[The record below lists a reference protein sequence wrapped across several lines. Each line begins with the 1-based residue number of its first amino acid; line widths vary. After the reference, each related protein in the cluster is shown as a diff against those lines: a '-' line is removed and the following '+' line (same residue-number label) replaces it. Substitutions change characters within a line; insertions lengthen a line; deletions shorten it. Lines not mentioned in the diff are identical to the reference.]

1 MFTQRITPSSLITI
15 SAAVLLWSSGF
26 ALVVGAPLLAPA
38 LSGDQSPAER
48 CTNST
53 IAGTKSDSFGGLDLS
68 GLQIKGVRVTPAS
81 DSGSTAAFSGRS
93 NPADELTAS
102 HAQPAGVASDDANE
116 WVVAPVPFLK
126 PAFGWGL
133 GFGVAY
139 LYHPNWAG
147 TNAPAWETGGGGFYT
162 ENESWGGA
170 AAHRMNWSEDR
181 WRLLVAGAYADLRY
195 DFYGVGVSQGDTGL
209 KIPLRQEATGGTFEL
224 LRQVSGRWYA
234 GARFLSGN
242 VRTSIDG
249 NQLNLPPLIASLPL
263 QQRAQLSALG
273 LHILRDSRDSHYY
286 PTRGAL
292 LDVKADFFTAAVGSD
307 AEYQSYGLAYN
318 YFQELGRRQVLA
330 LRATGQAVS
339 DGAPFFALP
348 SFGAKSDLRGYTPG
362 RYQDRCMIA
371 TQAEYRL
378 RLGARF
384 GVVVFAGVGGV
395 APDLSGFETLLPSVG
410 TGVRYV
416 IAQENQISLR
426 FDVAW
431 GRKDHAIYLAV
442 GEAF

>member
-1 MFTQRITPSSLITI
+1 VFTQRITRSSLVTTL
-15 SAAVLLWSSGF
+15 AAVLFWSSGF
-26 ALVVGAPLLAPA
+26 APVVAAPLGDPA
-38 LSGDQSPAER
+38 LPGDYSPAVSS
-48 CTNST
+48 TNST
-53 IAGTKSDSFGGLDLS
+53 AAGTKTNRFGGLDLS
-68 GLQIKGVRVTPAS
+68 GLHLKGVRVTPAG
-81 DSGSTAAFSGRS
+81 DSGSTTAFTGRAS
-93 NPADELTAS
+93 PADDLNAS
-102 HAQPAGVASDDANE
+102 RAQPAGGAGDDADE
-116 WVVAPVPFLK
+116 WVVAPIPFLK

-133 GFGVAY
+133 GIGVAY

-147 TNAPAWETGGGGFYT
+147 SNAPPWETGAGVFYT

-170 AAHRMNWSEDR
+170 AAHRMNWNEDR

-234 GARFLSGN
+234 GARFLSGDIQ
-242 VRTSIDG
+242 TSIDG
-249 NQLNLPPLIASLPL
+249 SQLDLPSQIAGLPL
-263 QQRAQLSALG
+263 QQRAQLSAFG
-273 LHILRDSRDSHYY
+273 LHILRDSRDNQYY
-286 PTRGAL
+286 PTRGSL

-307 AEYQSYGLAYN
+307 AEYQSYSLAYN
-318 YFQELGRRQVLA
+318 YFHELGARQVLA

-339 DGAPFFALP
+339 GGAPFFALP

-362 RYQDRCMIA
+362 RYQDQCMIA

-384 GVVVFAGVGGV
+384 GMVVFAGVGGV
-395 APDLSGFETLLPSVG
+395 APDLGGFETLLPSIG

-431 GRKDHAIYLAV
+431 GRKDRAFYLAI